1 MEYEN
6 VTNLIDNKIADAVA
20 KLYNE
25 RITNVSESS

>member
-20 KLYNE
+20 KSYNE